1 MSQVEA
7 FNDNVT
13 EIAATQPSMAVT
25 RARNRASDPTATER
39 KAKEIK
45 PPTSGINP
53 ADSRWPRWPNAWP
66 DGSRQS
72 RSR

>member
-7 FNDNVT
+7 LSDNVT
-13 EIAATQPSMAVT
+13 EIAAAPPSMAMAAPPT
-25 RARNRASDPTATER
+25 MAADPEATEHT
-39 KAKEIK
+39 AKETKTPKTPAPANNI
-45 PPTSGINP
+45 

-72 RSR
+72 